1 MHIIS
6 TKYTMVE
13 KTSTPKSQNFEQI
26 ILKKLD
32 EIEKR
37 LDAKNL
43 SPEPLERYFHPKEL
57 CLVYGITR
65 NTLEK
70 LFRSNL
76 LTPLRLTPTSSKIYV
91 AESQVRQVLKSKLP
105 IQAN

>member
-1 MHIIS
+1 MYIIS

-13 KTSTPKSQNFEQI
+13 QIRTPQSQSFEQI

-37 LDAKNL
+37 LDAKT
-43 SPEPLERYFHPKEL
+43 PPAEPLERYFQPKEL
-57 CLVYGITR
+57 CTVYGITR

-70 LFRSNL
+70 FFQVGL
-76 LTPLRLTPTSSKIYV
+76 LTPLRFSPPVAKFTWQNHKSSKY
-91 AESQVRQVLKSKLP
+91 
-105 IQAN
+105 